1 MTVRCKT
8 AEAKLNAKV
17 LWQSEVNYT
26 IRLPLTVW
34 LLRVS
39 EEEAENHY
47 AALRRGAG
55 AAAAERERNV
65 SHTLPADDF
74 WETICQRISHNY

>member
-39 EEEAENHY
+39 EEEAENH
-47 AALRRGAG
+47 G

-74 WETICQRISHNY
+74 